1 MKIMK
6 NSPCK
11 AITILMLLALF
22 ISGCSAGGYSGKT
35 EDTAAA
41 DAGGYNG
48 YREEKAEAAEVQET
62 FAADGMSMPQEVSE
76 DTADGAGILAP
87 EVPEKEPSG
96 RKLVKTVS
104 LSMETRTFDSLKS
117 QMEESISS
125 FGGYIE
131 NSSYD
136 ATQGGQQYRYYY
148 LCVRI
153 PAEHLDD
160 FVGRAGEMGTVT
172 NKTENVED
180 VTLDYVDK
188 TAYKESL
195 QTEYER
201 VTALLEKAE
210 DLDQILALES
220 KLSELRYEINSY
232 ESKLRTYDNQIDYST
247 VHIYISEVEYEQEV
261 SNTVGSRIRG
271 GFQSSLFAVRDFFV
285 NTFVFLVSNLP
296 VILLLA
302 VIAVIL
308 VMILKKGKKR
318 LHRIF
323 PQKNRELSVKTG
335 ELSEKTADGSEDS
348 TDGRRG

>member
-1 MKIMK
+1 MKMMK
-6 NSPCK
+6 NSPCRVI
-11 AITILMLLALF
+11 AVLMLLTLF
-22 ISGCSAGGYSGKT
+22 LSGCSAGRYSNRTDG
-35 EDTAAA
+35 TAAAESPA

-48 YREEKAEAAEVQET
+48 SMKEKSEAAQVQET
-62 FAADGMSMPQEVSE
+62 FAADETDMAQEVLEDPADGADAPAPEVSE
-76 DTADGAGILAP
+76 
-87 EVPEKEPSG
+87 KELSK
-96 RKLVKTVS
+96 RKLIKTVS
-104 LSMETRTFDSLKS
+104 LTMETRTFDSLKS
-117 QMEESISS
+117 KMEESISS

-131 NSSYD
+131 NSSFD
-136 ATQGGQQYRYYY
+136 APQSGQQYRYYY

-247 VHIYISEVEYEQEV
+247 VHIYISEVEYEQEI
-261 SNTVGSRIRG
+261 SNTVGSRIKS

-308 VMILKKGKKR
+308 VMILKKGKNW

-323 PQKNRELSVKTG
+323 PKKSRG
-335 ELSEKTADGSEDS
+335 LSEKTADGSEDS
-348 TDGRRG
+348 KDGRRG